1 MRFKKIF
8 GFLMAVALVLML
20 LPKPVQA
27 VATVP
32 DGQYYIDVTLVGG
45 SGRVVADSPALLTVN
60 SGQMSAVLIL
70 KRSSGTSTTTY
81 LWMTVNGGGTQY
93 NNLAGS
99 GENSK
104 FNIPVASLDTA
115 IPVTA
120 YSEVMA
126 TEIDYTLTFASS
138 SLKTLNGEEPETSEE
153 ETVKTP
159 DNSGSENSESETQ
172 EETEQETEEK
182 TQTDI
187 ELGVELSS
195 TFSEEDVNSFVGYP
209 LTFSNI
215 FGEVVFDKETV
226 DKIFSDVD
234 GEVIFSMKRLT
245 QEAEYVNLG
254 YDLVI
259 EIDLTDSEGN
269 SLFNSDI
276 SGNAQMSVLFPSD
289 LEDGEEVRIICL
301 SQSGEEEIIGL
312 YDAETKM
319 VNFALTHF
327 SVYAISSENPVTVN
341 DKEVTSTEDKKT
353 FILPVVLVSGL
364 VLVAALIVI
373 LVLKRLRGR
382 KNEAD

>member
-93 NNLAGS
+93 NNLASS

-126 TEIDYTLTFASS
+126 TEIEYTLTFASS
-138 SLKTLNGEEPETSEE
+138 SIKTLNGEEPETSED
-153 ETVKTP
+153 ETVKTS
-159 DNSGSENSESETQ
+159 NNNGSENSESETQ
-172 EETEQETEEK
+172 EEMEKETEEK

-226 DKIFSDVD
+226 DKIFSDVE
-234 GEVIFSMKRLT
+234 GEVIFSMNRLT

-259 EIDLTDSEGN
+259 EIDLTDSESN

-276 SGNAQMSVLFPSD
+276 SGSAQMSVLFP
-289 LEDGEEVRIICL
+289 
-301 SQSGEEEIIGL
+301 
-312 YDAETKM
+312 
-319 VNFALTHF
+319 
-327 SVYAISSENPVTVN
+327 
-341 DKEVTSTEDKKT
+341 
-353 FILPVVLVSGL
+353 
-364 VLVAALIVI
+364 
-373 LVLKRLRGR
+373 
-382 KNEAD
+382 